1 MTSFKWCPCSG
12 TGRSV
17 GCNRLVL
24 SLDLITGMPAFVTD
38 AYISNRHLDKAIPVI
53 KPNDK
58 TIQQGLTG
66 PVWRLQTFNDIMNLW
81 YVLLKYYHFLYYF
94 STLNNIPSKKSIKK
108 SFSLS
113 EVSCFWLP
121 CGIYEQTAW
130 LSWNETQMH
139 IQKTKKF

>member
-1 MTSFKWCPCSG
+1 MMTSFKWCPCSG

-53 KPNDK
+53 KPNHK

-66 PVWRLQTFNDIMNLW
+66 PV
-81 YVLLKYYHFLYYF
+81 
-94 STLNNIPSKKSIKK
+94 SIKAEGCK
-108 SFSLS
+108 PLMI
-113 EVSCFWLP
+113 L
-121 CGIYEQTAW
+121 
-130 LSWNETQMH
+130 
-139 IQKTKKF
+139 